1 MISKCENVVINRVKF
16 SEFEGYDPASE
27 STDGLKLVGYIET
40 DAGKRNIS
48 VDYGKI
54 LKKNGEIPPRGQYLK
69 VEHVGDSTIVTRNEV
84 CETVVGLKVDANDL
98 EFIEIDWHQT
108 SCHISDGYLP
118 ISFAHSSYALG
129 QECAL
134 FLHDLPADITIY
146 TPVLGVDSPIY
157 SESNIGGF
165 ISILIVFTKVKHRIY
180 GDIMMPTRAF
190 VAENDKVFHA
200 YAPTI
205 VEEASPFARMLPASN
220 ANLESVAIRVSTLE
234 GNSLEVNA
242 DLEGI
247 KEKISAES
255 IRLDEKIDSEII
267 NVNSEI
273 DKVAT
278 TAADAIEA
286 VRDVINDEIE
296 NVKEEIG
303 KVVADNN
310 DDLSKILHVKKFDSI
325 LERDEWANTL
335 DPAIKTK
342 ELSRTIV
349 LVAQDNGTFEEF
361 ICVNPS
367 ATSLHSEDWDR
378 LGAVDSIY
386 AEHDKVGSVR
396 LIANVED
403 VSFDSFVD
411 DSMGDKVFPKKGL
424 ALAPIALKG
433 LYDKHSAH
441 NELINELKAD
451 LNAVAEDTNGKI
463 DAANSTID
471 VILKELEIKDTTDET
486 TISRIDA
493 IDKTISDLRSD
504 VTAQM
509 KTDFELSKAEID
521 AIKDL
526 IGTNGCECGK
536 HDCHITDDKCTI
548 LCRIAENEADISN
561 LNDQT
566 LELNATII
574 KKQEGIDANAT
585 AIEDLRKE
593 TNDKFTTISG
603 FIDDK
608 IDEHNKT
615 LASLNKHLE
624 TLDGLTTENKE
635 NIFTIA
641 TTVDRLSD
649 KVDSSEK
656 RLEDIINST
665 TDVISGE
672 LNIIKTDISAIEG
685 DINRLDSDINGQ
697 ITSITAIES
706 GLADVRANVDSNA
719 VANSEAH
726 SEIITRITKLESDYT
741 SDKTYKQLL
750 EADTVHGT
758 QAYTQVTVLKSVVD
772 ELNAQM
778 KYNTENIA
786 RFGSRLTT
794 VENLVNDCNEKAGF
808 AINTS
813 TDALK
818 ASKVATETAQQAIND
833 TSTAVVSANEAKD
846 IVNKTAT
853 EIKELINNHQDAH
866 TIQLDYKNGSQN
878 GIFEIEMKNFTQFD
892 SAYYNFTILETR
904 ENGHVVYPSVVYDG
918 TISADKADNRKIT
931 VTTGTNNIQTIITVH
946 AYRAEMHVIEK

>member
-1 MISKCENVVINRVKF
+1 
-16 SEFEGYDPASE
+16 
-27 STDGLKLVGYIET
+27 
-40 DAGKRNIS
+40 
-48 VDYGKI
+48 
-54 LKKNGEIPPRGQYLK
+54 
-69 VEHVGDSTIVTRNEV
+69 
-84 CETVVGLKVDANDL
+84 
-98 EFIEIDWHQT
+98 
-108 SCHISDGYLP
+108 
-118 ISFAHSSYALG
+118 
-129 QECAL
+129 
-134 FLHDLPADITIY
+134 
-146 TPVLGVDSPIY
+146 
-157 SESNIGGF
+157 
-165 ISILIVFTKVKHRIY
+165 
-180 GDIMMPTRAF
+180 MMPTRAF
-190 VAENDKVFHA
+190 VAESGKAFHA

-205 VEEASPFARMLPASN
+205 IEEVSPFARMLPASN
-220 ANLESVAIRVSTLE
+220 ANLDAVAMRVSELE
-234 GNSLEVNA
+234 SGSLEVDA
-242 DLEGI
+242 DIED
-247 KEKISAES
+247 
-255 IRLDEKIDSEII
+255 IRE
-267 NVNSEI
+267 EI
-273 DKVAT
+273 DKVAST
-278 TAADAIEA
+278 TADAIEA
-286 VRDVINDEIE
+286 MRDIVSGEIE
-296 NVKEEIG
+296 NVKDEIN
-303 KVVADNN
+303 KVVADN
-310 DDLSKILHVKKFDSI
+310 DEDLSKILHIKKFDSI
-325 LERDEWANTL
+325 LERDEWASSL
-335 DPAIKTK
+335 DPVIKTK

-349 LVAQDNGTFEEF
+349 LVAQDNSTFEEF

-367 ATSLHSEDWDR
+367 AASLHSEDWDR

-403 VSFDSFVD
+403 VSFDSFID

-441 NELINELKAD
+441 SELINELKAD
-451 LNAVAEDTNGKI
+451 LDAISEDTNNKI
-463 DAANSTID
+463 DTANSAID
-471 VILKELEIKDTTDET
+471 VILKELEIKDSTDET

-509 KTDFELSKAEID
+509 KTDFELSKAEIN

-536 HDCHITDDKCTI
+536 HDCHITDNKCTI
-548 LCRIAENEADISN
+548 LCRIAENETDISN

-566 LELNATII
+566 LELNAAII
-574 KKQEGIDANAT
+574 EKQAGIDANAA
-585 AIEDLRKE
+585 AIEALRRDTE
-593 TNDKFTTISG
+593 EQITTITG

-608 IDEHNKT
+608 IDEHKET
-615 LASLNKHLE
+615 LANLNKHFEVLD
-624 TLDGLTTENKE
+624 TLTNENKE

-665 TDVISGE
+665 TDAINGE
-672 LNIIKTDISAIEG
+672 LNVIKTDISAIEG

-719 VANSEAH
+719 VANGEAH

-750 EADTVHGT
+750 EADTIHGT

-778 KYNTENIA
+778 KYNTENIT
-786 RFGSRLTT
+786 RFSSRLTT

-818 ASKVATETAQQAIND
+818 ASEVATETSQQAINEASD
-833 TSTAVVSANEAKD
+833 AVVSANEAKSA
-846 IVNKTAT
+846 VEKSVTK
-853 EIKELINNHQDAH
+853 IKELINKHQDAH
-866 TIQLDYKNGSQN
+866 TIQLDYKNGSEN
-878 GIFEIEMKNFTQFD
+878 GVFVINMKDFSQFD
-892 SAYYNFTILETR
+892 SAYYNFAILETR
-904 ENGHVVYPSVVYDG
+904 ENGRVVYPTVVYDG
-918 TISADKADNRKIT
+918 AISAEKADNRKIT
-931 VTTGTNNIQTIITVH
+931 VTTGTNNSQTIITVH

>member
-54 LKKNGEIPPRGQYLK
+54 LKKNGEMPPRGQYLK
-69 VEHVGDSTIVTRNEV
+69 VEHIGDSSIISRNNI

-108 SCHISDGYLP
+108 SCHIIDGYLP

-134 FLHDLPADITIY
+134 FLHDLPADITVY

-165 ISILIVFTKVKHRIY
+165 VSILIIFTKVKHNEY

-190 VAENDKVFHA
+190 VAENDKAFHA

-205 VEEASPFARMLPASN
+205 IEEASPFARMLPASN
-220 ANLESVAIRVSTLE
+220 ANLDAVAMRVSELE
-234 GNSLEVNA
+234 RGSLEVDA
-242 DLEGI
+242 DIED
-247 KEKISAES
+247 
-255 IRLDEKIDSEII
+255 IR
-267 NVNSEI
+267 
-273 DKVAT
+273 
-278 TAADAIEA
+278 
-286 VRDVINDEIE
+286 
-296 NVKEEIG
+296 EEIS
-303 KVVADNN
+303 KVVADSN
-310 DDLSKILHVKKFDSI
+310 DDLSKILHIKKFDSI
-325 LERDEWANTL
+325 LERDEWASSL

-342 ELSRTIV
+342 ELSRTIA

-367 ATSLHSEDWDR
+367 AASLHSEDWDR

-441 NELINELKAD
+441 GELINELKND
-451 LNAVAEDTNGKI
+451 LDAVVEDTNNKI
-463 DAANSTID
+463 DTANSTID
-471 VILKELEIKDTTDET
+471 VILKELEIKDSTDET

-509 KTDFELSKAEID
+509 KTDFELSKAEIN

-526 IGTNGCECGK
+526 IGINGCECGK

-566 LELNATII
+566 LELNAAII
-574 KKQEGIDANAT
+574 EKQAGIDANAA
-585 AIEDLRKE
+585 AIETLRRDTQE
-593 TNDKFTTISG
+593 QITTISG

-608 IDEHNKT
+608 IDEHKET
-615 LASLNKHLE
+615 LVNLNKHLE
-624 TLDGLTTENKE
+624 VLDTLTNENKE

-665 TDVISGE
+665 TDAINSE
-672 LNIIKTDISAIEG
+672 LNVIKTDISAIEG

-697 ITSITAIES
+697 ITSITAIET

-750 EADTVHGT
+750 ETDTIHGT

-813 TDALK
+813 ADALK
-818 ASKVATETAQQAIND
+818 ASEVAAETSQQAINEASD
-833 TSTAVVSANEAKD
+833 AVVSANEAKD
-846 IVNKTAT
+846 NVNKTAA
-853 EIKELINNHQDAH
+853 EIKELINKHQDAH
-866 TIQLDYKNGSQN
+866 TIQLDYKNGSEN
-878 GIFEIEMKNFTQFD
+878 GVFVINMKDFSQFD
-892 SAYYNFTILETR
+892 SAYYNFAILETR
-904 ENGHVVYPSVVYDG
+904 ENGHIVYPSVVYDG
-918 TISADKADNRKIT
+918 TISADKADNRKII

>member
-48 VDYGKI
+48 IDYGKI
-54 LKKNGEIPPRGQYLK
+54 LKKNGEIPPRGQYLR
-69 VEHVGDSTIVTRNEV
+69 VEHIGDSSIISRNNV

-165 ISILIVFTKVKHRIY
+165 ISVLIIFSKVKHNEY
-180 GDIMMPTRAF
+180 GDIMMPTRTF
-190 VAENDKVFHA
+190 VAESGKAFHT

-205 VEEASPFARMLPASN
+205 IEDVSPFTRMLPASN
-220 ANLESVAIRVSTLE
+220 ANLDAVAMRVSELE
-234 GNSLEVNA
+234 RGSLEVDA
-242 DLEGI
+242 DIED
-247 KEKISAES
+247 
-255 IRLDEKIDSEII
+255 IR
-267 NVNSEI
+267 
-273 DKVAT
+273 
-278 TAADAIEA
+278 
-286 VRDVINDEIE
+286 
-296 NVKEEIG
+296 EEIS

-310 DDLSKILHVKKFDSI
+310 DDLSKILHVKKFNSV
-325 LERDEWANTL
+325 LERDEWANSL
-335 DPAIKTK
+335 DSAIKTK

-349 LVAQDNGTFEEF
+349 LIAQDNGTFEEF

-367 ATSLHSEDWDR
+367 AASLHSEDWDR

-396 LIANVED
+396 LVANVED

-411 DSMGDKVFPKKGL
+411 NSMGDKVFPKKGL

-441 NELINELKAD
+441 SELIDELKND
-451 LNAVAEDTNGKI
+451 LNAVVEDTNNKI
-463 DAANSTID
+463 DTANSAID
-471 VILKELEIKDTTDET
+471 VILKELEIKDSTDET

-509 KTDFELSKAEID
+509 KTDFELSKAEIN

-548 LCRIAENEADISN
+548 LCRIAENESDISD
-561 LNDQT
+561 LNVQT
-566 LELNATII
+566 LELNAAII
-574 KKQEGIDANAT
+574 QKQAGIDANT
-585 AIEDLRKE
+585 AAIDTLREE
-593 TNDKFTTISG
+593 TNDKLTTISS

-608 IDEHNKT
+608 IDEHNTT
-615 LASLNKHLE
+615 LANLNKHLE
-624 TLDGLTTENKE
+624 TLDSLTSENKE

-665 TDVISGE
+665 ANATNSE
-672 LNIIKTDISAIEG
+672 LNVIKTDISAVKG

-697 ITSITAIES
+697 ITSIAAIES
-706 GLADVRANVDSNA
+706 GLADVRANVDSNTA
-719 VANSEAH
+719 ANSEAH

-794 VENLVNDCNEKAGF
+794 AENLVNDCNEKAGF
-808 AINTS
+808 AINAS
-813 TDALK
+813 ADALR
-818 ASKVATETAQQAIND
+818 ASEVATETAQQAIND
-833 TSTAVVSANEAKD
+833 ASTAVVSAKEAKD
-846 IVNKTAT
+846 IVNKTAA
-853 EIKELINNHQDAH
+853 EVKELIDNHQDAH
-866 TIQLDYKNGSQN
+866 TIQLDYTNGSQN
-878 GIFEIEMKNFTQFD
+878 GVFEIEMKDFTQFD
-892 SAYYNFTILETR
+892 SAYYNFAILETR

-918 TISADKADNRKIT
+918 TISANKADNRKIT
-931 VTTGTNNIQTIITVH
+931 VTTGTNNIRTIIAVH